1 MNISCLK
8 SPNFTKIKR
17 KSNKIRFLIIHYTGM
32 QSLRASIRRLIGI
45 RHKVSCHY
53 LITRNGKIYQM
64 VKDQNIAWHAGESK
78 WGKIKNLNNTS
89 IGIELE
95 NKGHQFG
102 YQKFPKK
109 QISALQK
116 LSNKLKRKYRIKNHF
131 VLGHSDI
138 APLRKSDPGEK
149 FPWQKFNKVKLGNTT
164 NSKRIELSIKN
175 KEKKNLRNIFFKN
188 LYQIGYRYFK
198 KNKIL
203 KTDILII
210 KSFQRRFRQR
220 KVNGL
225 IDLECLKISSILA
238 KKH

>member
-17 KSNKIRFLIIHYTGM
+17 KANKIRFLIIHYTGM

-109 QISALQK
+109 QINALQK

-225 IDLECLKISSILA
+225 IDLECLKISTILA